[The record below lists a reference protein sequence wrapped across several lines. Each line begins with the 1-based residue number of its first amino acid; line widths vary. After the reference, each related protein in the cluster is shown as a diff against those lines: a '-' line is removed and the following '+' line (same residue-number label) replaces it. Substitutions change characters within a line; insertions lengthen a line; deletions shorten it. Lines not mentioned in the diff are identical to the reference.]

1 MWGRKE
7 CIGCSRS
14 QEDVHPRLPLDG
26 TWTAS
31 RADTRETVPPYYII
45 ILFHFAQSLKYNW
58 FSVGRGR
65 DDMVIMH
72 KSGENMTKD
81 ISSASFFDERLQK
94 SIVFLLKGCI
104 RTRSTWPQSAGDQQ
118 GVQYSYVRQLSK
130 QPFYPS
136 MDKSGTV
143 GCPLWYVRS
152 AGSIVLQNGGRNWQM
167 ELMQSKFCNYKDIDI
182 VVLLSG
188 IKNIN
193 HVGSWTY
200 NMWTTSHWSRRSWW
214 RGRGAKLESRNV
226 YAASAVLLGRK
237 IKRQRRIML

>member
-118 GVQYSYVRQLSK
+118 GVQYSYVTPKQRHELLDQL
-130 QPFYPS
+130 
-136 MDKSGTV
+136 GTKKPENKPANTKTSV
-143 GCPLWYVRS
+143 S
-152 AGSIVLQNGGRNWQM
+152 SIAWKHHHR
-167 ELMQSKFCNYKDIDI
+167 
-182 VVLLSG
+182 
-188 IKNIN
+188 
-193 HVGSWTY
+193 
-200 NMWTTSHWSRRSWW
+200 
-214 RGRGAKLESRNV
+214 
-226 YAASAVLLGRK
+226 
-237 IKRQRRIML
+237 